1 MTINPQTRIVVRHL
15 SGSKVNQ
22 VEQIPLKDL
31 HEITIGRDPSS
42 GIAYDQR
49 RDDVVSRQHAAIRI
63 QNGDDKLSFRLA
75 DLNSSNGTLL
85 NGEPVTGEV
94 ELAPEDTIELGRGG
108 PRFTFD
114 VQPRPDNLTARTRV
128 MSAMDANATRTM
140 STAAADIGPNGKGT
154 REIGAITGTRE
165 TAPGKP
171 SVGKE
176 TVMRM
181 LFQERQKSSRVWMS
195 SIAAVIAVL
204 IAAGGGLW
212 WHNRTVADQL
222 RREAAAEAQNA
233 RAAAE
238 RQASQQM
245 TQQLGANARDIV
257 TKYGDST
264 VVVNVQ
270 WRMYDRLTGLPLFHK
285 VIALNQ
291 KKSSPQ
297 LYPAF
302 IKLPNGRIVRWL
314 TTSDGNRRNIAI
326 GLSSS
331 GSGFVVSDQGH
342 ILTNKHVAADWMTNF
357 EEIGWKK
364 NAAHQGYLV
373 DYSDSAKKKVTFKI
387 IQLDDIKNEQRKWIP
402 EEGGYVFAEDIP
414 VLIGGNLD
422 NRRVF
427 QGRNELLEVRFAG
440 NRVSVQASLVRA
452 STDADAALMKIDM
465 SGLRPVELD
474 QRDDD
479 VDVGDRVMVL
489 GYPGISAET
498 FVRTSSVEV
507 GRVGTGRVES
517 VPEPTISEGII
528 QLKGRGYKEDGDVT
542 ILGSMGDTYQM
553 SINSTGH
560 GNSGGP
566 VFNTKGQVVGLF
578 TYGVNVAGDAAV
590 TYAVPIK
597 HGRALL
603 NPQRATSN

>member
-31 HEITIGRDPSS
+31 HEITIGRDPKS
-42 GIAYDQR
+42 GIAYDQS

-63 QNGDDKLSFRLA
+63 ENGDDKLSFRLV

-85 NGEPVTGEV
+85 NGEAVTGEV
-94 ELAPEDTIELGRGG
+94 ELAPEDTVELGRGG

-114 VQPRPDNLTARTRV
+114 VQPRPDSMVARTRV
-128 MSAMDANATRTM
+128 MSAMDPTATRTI
-140 STAAADIGPNGKGT
+140 STAAGEVGSNGKGT
-154 REIGAITGTRE
+154 REIGAVTGTRE
-165 TAPGKP
+165 TDPGKP

-195 SIAAVIAVL
+195 SIAAVLAVL
-204 IAAGGGLW
+204 IVAGGGLW
-212 WHNRTVADQL
+212 WHNRTVAEQI
-222 RREAAAEAQNA
+222 RRDATAEAERAQ
-233 RAAAE
+233 AAAE
-238 RQASQQM
+238 RKANEQM
-245 TQQLGANARDIV
+245 TSTLGTNAKEIV
-257 TKYGDST
+257 TKYGDAT

-270 WRMYDRLTGLPLFHK
+270 WRMYDRETGQPLFQRVIERDHK
-285 VIALNQ
+285 
-291 KKSSPQ
+291 

-302 IKLPNGRIVRWL
+302 IKLPNFVGGKTVRWL
-314 TTSDGNRRNIAI
+314 TTSDGNRRNIPI
-326 GLSSS
+326 GLTGS
-331 GSGFVVSDQGH
+331 GSGFVVSDQGL

-357 EEIGWKK
+357 EEIGWDK
-364 NAAHQGYLV
+364 NAAHEGWLV
-373 DYSDSAKKKVTFKI
+373 DYPEGGRKKLPI
-387 IQLDDIKNEQRKWIP
+387 GRPIQLAEIVAEQRKWIP
-402 EEGGYVFAEDIP
+402 EEGGWVFHEELPFVIAGKPND
-414 VLIGGNLD
+414 
-422 NRRVF
+422 RRVF

-440 NRVSVQASLVRA
+440 NRVSIQASLVRA

-465 SGLRPVELD
+465 TGLRPVELD
-474 QRDDD
+474 PRDDD

-489 GYPGISAET
+489 GYPNISAST
-498 FVRTSSVEV
+498 FVRTNSVEV

-528 QLKGRGYKEDGDVT
+528 QIKGHGYKEDGDVT
-542 ILGSMGDTYQM
+542 ILGTMGDTYQM
-553 SINSTGH
+553 SINSTGR

-566 VFNTKGQVVGLF
+566 VFNGKGQVVGLF
-578 TYGVNVAGDAAV
+578 TYARYVAGDASV
-590 TYAVPIK
+590 SYAVPIK

-603 NPQRATSN
+603 TPQRSGSN

>member
-1 MTINPQTRIVVRHL
+1 VTINPQTRIVVRHL

-63 QNGDDKLSFRLA
+63 EDANDKLSFRLA

-94 ELAPEDTIELGRGG
+94 ELAPEDTVELGRGG

-114 VQPRPDNLTARTRV
+114 VQPRPDNMAARTRV

-140 STAAADIGPNGKGT
+140 STAAAELGPNGKGT
-154 REIGAITGTRE
+154 REIGAATGTRE

-204 IAAGGGLW
+204 IVAGGGLW
-212 WHNRTVADQL
+212 WHNRSVADQL
-222 RREAAAEAQNA
+222 RREAAAEAEKAQ
-233 RAAAE
+233 AAAE
-238 RQASQQM
+238 RKANQQM
-245 TQQLGANARDIV
+245 TQQLGANAKEIV

-270 WRMYDRLTGLPLFHK
+270 WRMYDRLTGQPLFHK
-285 VIALNQ
+285 VVALTQ
-291 KKSSPQ
+291 KKSREY
-297 LYPAF
+297 YPAF

-314 TTSDGNRRNIAI
+314 TTSDGNRTNIAI
-326 GLSSS
+326 GLSGS

-357 EEIGWKK
+357 EEIGWDK

-373 DYSDSAKKKVTFKI
+373 DYSDSSKKKVTFKI
-387 IQLDDIKNEQRKWIP
+387 IQLADIARDLRKWIP
-402 EEGGYVFAEDIP
+402 EEGGFVFAENIP

-422 NRRVF
+422 SRRVF

-452 STDADAALMKIDM
+452 STDADAALMKIEM
-465 SGLRPVELD
+465 AGLRPVELD

-489 GYPGISAET
+489 GYPGISSET

-507 GRVGTGRVES
+507 GRVGTGRLES

-528 QLKGRGYKEDGDVT
+528 QIKGRGYKEDGDVT
-542 ILGSMGDTYQM
+542 ILGTMGDTYQM

-578 TYGVNVAGDAAV
+578 TYGVNRIGDASV

-603 NPQRATSN
+603 NPQRSSTN